1 MRSELQLV
9 MILGIQILGCARIPY
24 SSVTIMV
31 TVMLKVSIYEQSIN
45 STIDNVVAPDYYDS
59 IDPCTTLIIWI
70 TLVPPVGLDIKQLS
84 GTRDKT

>member
-1 MRSELQLV
+1 M
-9 MILGIQILGCARIPY
+9 
-24 SSVTIMV
+24 
-31 TVMLKVSIYEQSIN
+31 VMLEVSIYEQSIN

-84 GTRDKT
+84 GPRQDPTRPDN